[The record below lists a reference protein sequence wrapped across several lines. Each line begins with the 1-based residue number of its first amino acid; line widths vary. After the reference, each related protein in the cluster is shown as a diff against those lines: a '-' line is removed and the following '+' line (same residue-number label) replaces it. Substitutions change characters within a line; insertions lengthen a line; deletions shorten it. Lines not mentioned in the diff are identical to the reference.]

1 MNSPKCS
8 KQREYRQ
15 GSRQRVPRGVRAV
28 TRASILPALLMLAGV
43 SPVGAQAPAD
53 SLSPVF
59 RSDSAQAGAIR
70 QVEAG
75 ATSAD
80 TTRALAPGDSLFAK
94 LKRRGPYVGL
104 SAGVS
109 FAEHSARDRFTAA
122 MNAQAAADSQRTL
135 QRQDPVHVYFPVG
148 LVFGVPVLPNFDLL
162 LRSEHYRYRVTG
174 LAQKGNDAP
183 TEFWYVNQGH
193 LAGAGVKWLVPGSLL
208 TVTGQ
213 PGLYLA
219 YTHLWN
225 FGHSGMRSPEG
236 SLRARTT
243 PGGAGFE
250 IQAGFQ
256 QDFDKRWVLTGGL
269 SFSRLAF
276 ESAGEW
282 SNVVAGAA
290 PGQADW
296 TLTSMR
302 FALQGLYQFGRGG
315 K

>member
-1 MNSPKCS
+1 MTF
-8 KQREYRQ
+8 RIRY
-15 GSRQRVPRGVRAV
+15 PRRLRG
-28 TRASILPALLMLAGV
+28 ILALVMCFTLTGAALV
-43 SPVGAQAPAD
+43 EAQAPAD

-59 RSDSAQAGAIR
+59 RSDSAQTGTIR

-75 ATSAD
+75 ATTD
-80 TTRALAPGDSLFAK
+80 TAKTLARADSLQAK

-109 FAEHSARDRFTAA
+109 FAEHSAGNRFAAA
-122 MNAQAAADSQRTL
+122 MNAAVAADSQRIL
-135 QRQDPVHVYFPVG
+135 QRQDPVHVYFPAG
-148 LVFGVPVLPNFDLL
+148 LLVGVPVLPHFDLL
-162 LRSEHYRYRVTG
+162 LRTEHYHYRVTG
-174 LAQKGNDAP
+174 LAQKDNDPP

-213 PGLYLA
+213 PGLYAA
-219 YTHLWN
+219 YTHFWS
-225 FGHSGMRSPEG
+225 FGPTGMRSPEG
-236 SLRARTT
+236 SVRARTA

-276 ESAGEW
+276 GSAGDW
-282 SNVVAGAA
+282 SNVVAGSA

-302 FALQGLYQFGRGG
+302 FALQGLYQFGRTRN
-315 K
+315 